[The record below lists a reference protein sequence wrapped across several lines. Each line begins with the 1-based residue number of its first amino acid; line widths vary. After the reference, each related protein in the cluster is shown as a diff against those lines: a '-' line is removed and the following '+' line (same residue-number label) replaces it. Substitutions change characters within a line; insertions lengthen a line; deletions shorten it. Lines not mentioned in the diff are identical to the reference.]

1 MIDVTF
7 LTNEDEDEID
17 KSIKNLEKDIT
28 DLKTSLGKEVWEFE
42 MEDGSVETKTVII
55 EQTVSE

>member
-7 LTNEDEDEID
+7 LTNEDEDAID
-17 KSIKNLEKDIT
+17 ESIKKLTKDIT

-42 MEDGSVETKTVII
+42 MEDGSVETKTVIV
-55 EQTVSE
+55 EKVVSE

>member
-7 LTNEDEDEID
+7 LTNEDEDVID
-17 KSIKNLEKDIT
+17 ESIKKLTKDIN

-42 MEDGSVETKTVII
+42 MEDGSVETKTII
-55 EQTVSE
+55 VEKVVSE